1 VEVVREIGRRAW
13 ASSITRVI
21 RPNVDKLTP
30 RTSLI
35 LASRWQLVHRRWH
48 IVEIVDATTGES
60 VHVHVA
66 VVVING
72 KYKAITKPIWHSQS
86 VEEAEANYNKRFKID
101 SSYKDKH
108 AFLARTSSRSWAV
121 RLVLFLV
128 SVLLENA
135 WKLALA
141 WTFLKGLPP
150 ISKGERREL
159 TKKEITNQLY
169 NFLIYEGWKL

>member
-1 VEVVREIGRRAW
+1 MELVN
-13 ASSITRVI
+13 ASS
-21 RPNVDKLTP
+21 
-30 RTSLI
+30 
-35 LASRWQLVHRRWH
+35 
-48 IVEIVDATTGES
+48 GES

-66 VVVING
+66 VVMVHG
-72 KYKAITKPIWHSQS
+72 KLKAITKPIWHSQS
-86 VEEAEANYNKRFKID
+86 VEEAEANYAMRFSID
-101 SSYKDKH
+101 SGYKDKH

-128 SVLLENA
+128 SVLLENV

-150 ISKGERREL
+150 LVKAERIEL

-169 NFLIYEGWKL
+169 NFLIFDGWKL